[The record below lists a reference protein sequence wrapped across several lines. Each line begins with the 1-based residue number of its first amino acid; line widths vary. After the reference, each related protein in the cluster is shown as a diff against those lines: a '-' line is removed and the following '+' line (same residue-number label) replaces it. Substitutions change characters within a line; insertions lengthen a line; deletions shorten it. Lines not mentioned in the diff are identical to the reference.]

1 MFRQQGTLALAT
13 QLIEKLRRREF
24 KVIGPSV
31 SSETFQTWINAN
43 EPSEQELRD
52 QITFAEQLEYRPL
65 ISLITPVWNPLP
77 RILTSTIRSV
87 VTQTYDRWELCI
99 AGGGSD
105 VIRDL
110 LDQFGMSD
118 HRIHVKH
125 LSRNLGISGNTNAAL
140 ESAKGEFVGFLDQDD
155 TLAPFAL
162 FEVVNYLHQNP
173 GMDFVYS
180 DMDRVDAYGARFDP
194 LFKPEWSPEIML
206 CANYVVHFCVVRKSV
221 LNKLGRLR
229 SDTDGAQDWDLI
241 LRLGEKTDKIG
252 RIPKI
257 LYHWRQSPI
266 STATRGLR
274 FKPVAI
280 EAQLRAITQF
290 MSRNNMKGTLCY
302 EKSGS
307 FRVNWSPDYLPM
319 VSIIVFSNIDPKFFR
334 CLHSVKS
341 KSSFDRYEIVVVTST
356 TSSLVQ
362 NSQGIKFIQTSEK
375 NFGTTSNLGAQ
386 HSNGNVLI
394 FLDPHSEVITPDWIE
409 EMTGWAMQ
417 PLVGAVGCKLIS
429 TDKRT
434 IKHGGVILDLPGYL
448 FQGARV
454 RSWSPLGHTDW
465 YRDLSAVS
473 GACLA
478 TKKSVFNEMH
488 GFSANVA
495 NADVDYCLRAG
506 KNNYRIIYTPFA
518 RLTLGDCNC
527 HEYDRTAAGL
537 DADNKSRVSDL
548 YFNPNLSTNKTIPHL
563 KLS

>member
-1 MFRQQGTLALAT
+1 
-13 QLIEKLRRREF
+13 
-24 KVIGPSV
+24 
-31 SSETFQTWINAN
+31 
-43 EPSEQELRD
+43 
-52 QITFAEQLEYRPL
+52 
-65 ISLITPVWNPLP
+65 
-77 RILTSTIRSV
+77 
-87 VTQTYDRWELCI
+87 
-99 AGGGSD
+99 
-105 VIRDL
+105 
-110 LDQFGMSD
+110 
-118 HRIHVKH
+118 
-125 LSRNLGISGNTNAAL
+125 
-140 ESAKGEFVGFLDQDD
+140 
-155 TLAPFAL
+155 
-162 FEVVNYLHQNP
+162 
-173 GMDFVYS
+173 
-180 DMDRVDAYGARFDP
+180 
-194 LFKPEWSPEIML
+194 
-206 CANYVVHFCVVRKSV
+206 
-221 LNKLGRLR
+221 
-229 SDTDGAQDWDLI
+229 
-241 LRLGEKTDKIG
+241 
-252 RIPKI
+252 
-257 LYHWRQSPI
+257 
-266 STATRGLR
+266 
-274 FKPVAI
+274 
-280 EAQLRAITQF
+280 
-290 MSRNNMKGTLCY
+290 
-302 EKSGS
+302 
-307 FRVNWSPDYLPM
+307 M